1 MRKIFVSGFALF
13 AVVGAVAI
21 VSPANAQ
28 QAGGIPLSQNGYG
41 DNHYG
46 KDNCQYN
53 CGGNYGGNKYGNVYG
68 SSGYGNSGYGN
79 KGYGSNGYGSNGY
92 GSSGYGNKGYGSSGY
107 GNKGYG
113 SSNVVDGGA
122 NKNAALGFGSS
133 ASQKVFTS
141 AQ

>member
-46 KDNCQYN
+46 KGQLP
-53 CGGNYGGNKYGNVYG
+53 V
-68 SSGYGNSGYGN
+68 
-79 KGYGSNGYGSNGY
+79 
-92 GSSGYGNKGYGSSGY
+92 
-107 GNKGYG
+107 
-113 SSNVVDGGA
+113 
-122 NKNAALGFGSS
+122 
-133 ASQKVFTS
+133 
-141 AQ
+141 